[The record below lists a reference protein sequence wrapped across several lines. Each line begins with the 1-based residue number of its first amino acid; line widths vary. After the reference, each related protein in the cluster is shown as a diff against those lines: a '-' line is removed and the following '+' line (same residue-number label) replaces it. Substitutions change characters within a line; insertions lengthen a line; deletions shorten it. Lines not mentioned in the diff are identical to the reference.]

1 MEGGIR
7 ESWDKSEVCQED
19 QWRIQQGS
27 AGHFHS
33 PCSLHGSHWSL
44 CQEGASISL
53 GPSTMSRATGDPDG
67 HLAWKRSN
75 FCCYKTWSILLLL
88 QQSLAH
94 PDEYTVATWEWE
106 SGEKKERDCVVGDL
120 SMFVRLRE
128 KSWGKG
134 ETEDVREGVVGW
146 PWLWGDQGQ
155 AHWTYG
161 QHAWLWKICDRR
173 HQHIFFFWP
182 NKSRLEKA
190 TEDWWSR
197 ICRRWFIVR
206 PSVTSRGMKKHL
218 SAPALSSIKQ
228 E

>member
-94 PDEYTVATWEWE
+94 PDEYTVATWEWG

-120 SMFVRLRE
+120 EHVCEIKGE
-128 KSWGKG
+128 KLGKG
-134 ETEDVREGVVGW
+134 RNWRCKRRCSWLALALGRPGASTLDVW
-146 PWLWGDQGQ
+146 PTRLTMKDLWQ
-155 AHWTYG
+155 ASSAH
-161 QHAWLWKICDRR
+161 
-173 HQHIFFFWP
+173 FFF
-182 NKSRLEKA
+182 L
-190 TEDWWSR
+190 T
-197 ICRRWFIVR
+197 
-206 PSVTSRGMKKHL
+206 
-218 SAPALSSIKQ
+218 Q
-228 E
+228 